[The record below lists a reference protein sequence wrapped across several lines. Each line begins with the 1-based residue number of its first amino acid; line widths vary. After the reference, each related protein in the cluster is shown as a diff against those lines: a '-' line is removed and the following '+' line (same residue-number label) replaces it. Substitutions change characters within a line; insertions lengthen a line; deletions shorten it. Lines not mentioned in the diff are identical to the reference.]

1 LDNVFLEK
9 FFLVGRFFQ
18 MWDDV
23 YKQFLAIWPP
33 ALEEEVVRELAD
45 LDLPFL
51 LRPYFLLLEGGRR
64 HVSMVG
70 QTSCLSVQA
79 RCLHH
84 PIHKRYFSNSHIPY
98 LGKTVSAGNHG

>member
-33 ALEEEVVRELAD
+33 ALEEEVVTWAKQLAPGTMGKD
-45 LDLPFL
+45 DHA
-51 LRPYFLLLEGGRR
+51 GM
-64 HVSMVG
+64 VSD
-70 QTSCLSVQA
+70 SRA
-79 RCLHH
+79 E
-84 PIHKRYFSNSHIPY
+84 
-98 LGKTVSAGNHG
+98 